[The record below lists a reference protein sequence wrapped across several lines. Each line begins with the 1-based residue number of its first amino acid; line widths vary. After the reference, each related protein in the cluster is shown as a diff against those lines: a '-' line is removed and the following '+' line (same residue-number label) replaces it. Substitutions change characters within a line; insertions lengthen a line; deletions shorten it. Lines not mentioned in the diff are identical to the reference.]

1 MKYNYVVL
9 KLITGEVLF
18 GKFEGDFDG
27 DIKINKPYTFF
38 KGEQGI
44 SIGPYDATLVQCDL
58 EDVTFKKQTIIY
70 FASYDHNNSV
80 IEAYQKAVS
89 PLILPTQKIIA

>member
-44 SIGPYDATLVQCDL
+44 SIGHMMQ
-58 EDVTFKKQTIIY
+58 
-70 FASYDHNNSV
+70 H
-80 IEAYQKAVS
+80 
-89 PLILPTQKIIA
+89 